1 MRRLLGLGLLAL
13 VLCPAAIRAGEHLE
27 HVVQPGESLS
37 QSAAQAGGDPQRW
50 PVLYRANR
58 DQIKDPSRLYPGQA
72 LLIPEFPLG
81 GSSVGGKRAGPAA
94 DTPRALR

>member
-13 VLCPAAIRAGEHLE
+13 VLCPAAIRAGEPLE

-37 QSAAQAGGDPQRW
+37 QIAAQAGGDPQLW

-58 DQIKDPSRLYPGQA
+58 D
-72 LLIPEFPLG
+72 
-81 GSSVGGKRAGPAA
+81 
-94 DTPRALR
+94 

>member
-1 MRRLLGLGLLAL
+1 MRSALVLALLAL
-13 VLCPAAIRAGEHLE
+13 LLSPSGGGAEQLSE

-37 QSAAQAGGDPQRW
+37 QIAARLGGSPRLW

-72 LLIPEFPLG
+72 LRIPDLRLENA
-81 GSSVGGKRAGPAA
+81 VA
-94 DTPRALR
+94 DAEPGRTAEAPMRH